1 MRKEI
6 WTAIASDEYDENIAY
21 LLKNWSEKVALDF
34 IEKVESVLYNI
45 KTEIVEYPLT
55 QNRNVRKCVICK
67 QITLFY
73 QINNNNDIEILSFCS
88 NYKDSKKIR
97 F

>member
-6 WTAIASDEYDENIAY
+6 WTDTASKEYDQNIDY
-21 LLKNWSEKVALDF
+21 LLKNWSDKVALDF

-45 KTEIVEYPLT
+45 KVSLVEYPLT
-55 QNRNVRKCVICK
+55 NRGDVRKCVLCK

-73 QINNNNDIEILSFCS
+73 QINNTNDVEILSFWS
-88 NYKDSKKIR
+88 NYKDDKEIK

>member
-6 WTAIASDEYDENIAY
+6 WTETASNEYDQNIDY
-21 LLKNWSEKVALDF
+21 LLRNWSEKVALDF

-45 KTEIVEYPLT
+45 KASLVEYLLT
-55 QNRNVRKCVICK
+55 NRGNVRKCVICK

-73 QINNNNDIEILSFCS
+73 QINNTDDVEILSFWS
-88 NYKDSKKIR
+88 NYKDDKEIK